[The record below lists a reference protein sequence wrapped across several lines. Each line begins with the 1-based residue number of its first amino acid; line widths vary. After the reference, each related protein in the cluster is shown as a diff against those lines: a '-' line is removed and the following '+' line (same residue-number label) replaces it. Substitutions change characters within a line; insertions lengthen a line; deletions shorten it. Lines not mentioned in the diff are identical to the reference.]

1 MPRSLE
7 EAQTQAV
14 VKENQ
19 GERVSGED
27 TEIAVRMTIQMLS
40 EGGLQ
45 VIEDAIN
52 KSEDP
57 ALVIGQFL
65 AQLMVVLGDQLG
77 QQINL
82 DPRVFLAKGGWL
94 DEILDYI
101 EKKLGYPEEFSDQV
115 YAQVVETIKAASMQ
129 PPAPNDVMQGAYG
142 EGEEEQAM
150 PAQPAQPRSPGIPQ
164 AGGYS

>member
-1 MPRSLE
+1 MPRSLD

-14 VKENQ
+14 VENNQ
-19 GERVSGED
+19 GEQVSGQD

-52 KSEDP
+52 KSQDP
-57 ALVIGQFL
+57 AVVIGQFL
-65 AQLMVVLGDQLG
+65 SQLMVALSDQLG
-77 QQINL
+77 QQVNL

-115 YAQVVETIKAASMQ
+115 YAQVVETIKAAAMQ
-129 PPAPNDVMQGAYG
+129 PPAPNNVMGGQE
-142 EGEEEQAM
+142 EGNL
-150 PAQPAQPRSPGIPQ
+150 PAQPAQPDPPGIPQ